1 MEDII
6 HYRGVSERFYY
17 TANVEHKPP
26 FDDETFIDIPNASSD
41 SFYTTERIFIDNE
54 EFKKRLSENK
64 KVYVER
70 DTIVISEDYQ
80 KNIISLKFYTFSKH
94 AVKVKTLKRN
104 VFKIT
109 KKCKYIISVNKNTG
123 EFTIFVKN
131 GIHNFI
137 RQNMLC
143 GDTKHHINNLL
154 NNIIYVQKDIKK
166 QFTLAYEVF
175 YQKLGYN
182 NITTINDLIK
192 SIYNIDYTEEGL
204 SLMYLLTINYLKKS
218 KIELPDFYLL
228 PQFFKLFRKN
238 KKKYYGKTMS
248 EFITDHYQLKNKII
262 VDELLIRLNELN
274 SKIINKKKNLFIN
287 DDYLYI
293 NPIILKILDLHYDPS
308 KFIVRDEYFT
318 NFIHNNFQ
326 LQLPY
331 VIKILKIYKDTLTL
345 NDILKFYIRDDSR
358 DAFTLAGVTKENKFY
373 FKTEFEY
380 FLAALDNLYSANIII
395 KDPTNIDIVRKIY
408 SALSL
413 TIENSGTFKLDKKL
427 VSRLKRFLKP
437 PRRVILA
444 TEEKVVDFKYKIGL
458 QTKSKTLYFK
468 YDKHQNNTYSFEY
481 DDTNKELRSLALKIR
496 LAFELNQNA
505 IQETVKV
512 NYLYSKDFFEQSC
525 KYILKCDDIKN
536 YLVYLEKND

>member
-17 TANVEHKPP
+17 TTNVEHKPP

-380 FLAALDNLYSANIII
+380 FLTALDNLYSANIII